1 MNEDIMQG
9 KWKEVKG
16 AIRRVWGDIT
26 GNELEE
32 TKGNMTEIAG
42 LIQQK
47 YGHKKEDVTHRLN
60 TIMSHVGSDLRESTE
75 DLKSDLRKSNEEEKT
90 FKH

>member
-32 TKGNMTEIAG
+32 TKGNVTEIAG

-60 TIMSHVGSDLRESTE
+60 TIMSHVGNDLRESTE
-75 DLKSDLRKSNEEEKT
+75 EVKRDLKKSNEEDSS